1 MGPEI
6 CTDLTHLN
14 LTLTTELAPMLALET
29 PGGHQS
35 ASIVEPDQVPPEDLL
50 MVPMVPQDPL

>member
-6 CTDLTHLN
+6 CTDITHLN

-35 ASIVEPDQVPPEDLL
+35 ASIVEPDLDLREDQ
-50 MVPMVPQDPL
+50 MGSMEPRGPL